1 MTGGAPAADGDR
13 GNHNAHYHR
22 VVLDALPPG
31 ARTALDVGCGEG
43 TLARRLAE
51 RVPDVTGVDLHG
63 PSLDAARAAGGG
75 VTYVEADVLT
85 HPFPPASFDLV
96 ASVATLHHL
105 DARAGLLRLAEL
117 VRPGGRLAVVGLARS
132 ASPRDLPYEVAAV
145 AANAVA
151 RRRRGYWEH
160 PSPTV
165 WPPPAT
171 YAQMRVLVAEV
182 LPGGRYRRHL
192 YWRWS
197 VVWTRPAA

>member
-1 MTGGAPAADGDR
+1 MSADGADVR
-13 GNHNAHYHR
+13 WNHNVHYHR
-22 VVLDALPPG
+22 VVLDAVPAG

-43 TLARRLAE
+43 TLARRLRA
-51 RVPDVTGVDLHG
+51 RVPQVTGVDLHG
-63 PSLDAARAAGGG
+63 PSLAAARDAGGG
-75 VTYVEADVLT
+75 VAYVEADVLT
-85 HPFPPASFDLV
+85 HPFAPASFDLV

-117 VRPGGRLAVVGLARS
+117 VRPGGRLAVVGLAR
-132 ASPRDLPYEVAAV
+132 ASSPLDLPYEAAGLV
-145 AANAVA
+145 MSPVA

-171 YAQMRVLVAEV
+171 YAQMRALVAEL
-182 LPGGRYRRHL
+182 LPGARFRRHI

-197 VVWTRPAA
+197 AVWTRPGG